1 MSQEI
6 PLYQVDAFATSVFSG
21 NPAAVCP
28 LETWLPDDLMQSI
41 AMENNLAE
49 TAYFV
54 GAEGDYELRWFTP
67 EAEMDLCGHAT
78 LASAYVIST
87 YLDPGREAMRFDSRS
102 GPLAVTRSG
111 DLYTLD
117 FPITPMAARPASDA
131 VTEALGQAPKE
142 LWEGMDI
149 MAVLENEAQIQAL
162 DPDSQK
168 VAALNT
174 RGLVVTAPGDEV
186 DFVSRFFAPCYGVL
200 EDPVTGSTHTALTP
214 YWAEKLG
221 KTRMV
226 ARQLSQRGGE
236 LTVELAGTRVMIG
249 GGAVP
254 YLVGTIRV

>member
-6 PLYQVDAFATSVFSG
+6 ALYQVDAFATSVFSG

-28 LETWLPDDLMQSI
+28 LEAWLPDELMQSI

-54 GAEGDYELRWFTP
+54 GDDGDYELRWFTP

-87 YLDPGREAMRFDSRS
+87 YLDPGRDAMRFGSRS

-117 FPITPMAARPASDA
+117 FPITPMEARPASDA
-131 VTEALGQAPKE
+131 VTEALGRAPKE

-149 MAVLENEAQIQAL
+149 MAVLENEAQVRAL

-186 DFVSRFFAPCYGVL
+186 DFVSRFFAPCNGVL

-236 LTVELAGTRVMIG
+236 LQVELAGTRVMIA